1 MVKHQTFCHSI
12 ASSTHRAVVAAARNT
27 AMKIVGLTGGI
38 ACGKSTVSAWLRR
51 REIAVVDLDEIVRR
65 LQKPRTRVV
74 YELGRSFPGVVDA
87 DGCLDRG
94 KLGSLIF
101 NDAAQR
107 RKLNVLMR
115 GHILRAMGL
124 ELLGHFLAGTRLVVL
139 DAPLLF
145 ETAGLSS
152 ICASYVVVGTS
163 SDQQLARLVERDGC
177 DEAAAKAKIN
187 AQMPLAA
194 KLQRAHVPVMNL
206 GTVGELEDQLERTVA
221 PALWRRANLW
231 WFLSLPGLF
240 VLWVLVFRG
249 AFLYMLATCLA
260 SEEMKCFTDFLDGAD
275 ADPEPGEA

>member
-1 MVKHQTFCHSI
+1 
-12 ASSTHRAVVAAARNT
+12 
-27 AMKIVGLTGGI
+27 MKIVGLTGGI
-38 ACGKSTVSAWLRR
+38 ACGKSTL
-51 REIAVVDLDEIVRR
+51 
-65 LQKPRTRVV
+65 
-74 YELGRSFPGVVDA
+74 PGVVDA

-177 DEAAAKAKIN
+177 DEAAEGEDQRADA
-187 AQMPLAA
+187 LAA

-275 ADPEPGEA
+275 ANPEPGEA

>member
-1 MVKHQTFCHSI
+1 
-12 ASSTHRAVVAAARNT
+12 
-27 AMKIVGLTGGI
+27 MKIVGLTGGI

-124 ELLGHFLAGTRLVVL
+124 ELLGHFLCKSLINEQHIGYGLCPFVFEFLIDETDRSFDPHLPIVMEGEES
-139 DAPLLF
+139 LL
-145 ETAGLSS
+145 
-152 ICASYVVVGTS
+152 
-163 SDQQLARLVERDGC
+163 
-177 DEAAAKAKIN
+177 
-187 AQMPLAA
+187 
-194 KLQRAHVPVMNL
+194 
-206 GTVGELEDQLERTVA
+206 
-221 PALWRRANLW
+221 
-231 WFLSLPGLF
+231 
-240 VLWVLVFRG
+240 
-249 AFLYMLATCLA
+249 
-260 SEEMKCFTDFLDGAD
+260 
-275 ADPEPGEA
+275 